1 MGLEPAANGE
11 DRVLQLGRDALDDV
25 ACSGQ
30 VVQASGA
37 ELEIATPPLVKPG
50 LGATQRPADELH
62 GATGEAERNGTLACH
77 EFVVHGNL
85 RGAAASG
92 CPRRALYH
100 VAAAQTHPQQ
110 NERSGQPSANPSI
123 THRSPSL
130 NPPHIV

>member
-1 MGLEPAANGE
+1 MVLGPLWTGD

-25 ACSGQ
+25 AFSVQ
-30 VVQASGA
+30 FVQASGA

-62 GATGEAERNGTLACH
+62 GATGEAERNGTLSCH

-92 CPRRALYH
+92 CPRR
-100 VAAAQTHPQQ
+100 
-110 NERSGQPSANPSI
+110 
-123 THRSPSL
+123 SL
-130 NPPHIV
+130 